1 MTIYENVGEKSTRE
15 LIEGLHTNTTVLPE
29 FQRNFVWSPS
39 RTLELL
45 ASIANEY
52 PAGNILRVR
61 DGGHIATRTVDSA
74 PPVGSQHQPT
84 FLILDGQQRLT
95 SLYHAFYGRGDYRF
109 FLDLRKARLDPDF
122 TKEGTITFIDAV
134 ETIPDLETSLRLQA
148 DNQQLPLSAICGR
161 DGGFWKWKDDIS
173 ELLSDTERREF
184 DGLCRG
190 LWESQLKNWEQYRF
204 PVVTLSENTSLL
216 ALCTIFETLNMGGVK
231 LGVFELM
238 TARAWKYGLN
248 LREMWETA
256 KDEHPDFDVYDVLPY
271 QILQSIALVA
281 NGSCSRKSILDLTKE
296 EINQYW
302 GPIVKQTNDG
312 ILHLSNR
319 CGIMSRRW
327 LPTPSIMGP
336 LAAILY
342 FASSARGPE
351 RGLRQKQISR
361 WLWCSIF
368 SRRYEAAANTR
379 GEKDVEDMKKWFE
392 DGIVPEAIQQFHFD
406 PVLLRQ
412 THKPAS
418 PIYKGVICL
427 VLSTN
432 QRALDFHT
440 AGEITDTLVR
450 SGKIEDHH
458 LFPKKFLKDE
468 FGIIQKPQVD
478 CVLNRTLIHEDTNR
492 AIAGRAP
499 SLYLQDIC
507 EAFDVD
513 QVLKSHLITTGP
525 KSPLRCDEFE
535 EFLTE
540 RAQRIYQ
547 EIRRVTGE

>member
-15 LIEGLHTNTTVLPE
+15 LIEGLHANTTVLPE
-29 FQRNFVWSPS
+29 FQRDFVWSPS
-39 RTLELL
+39 RTIELL

-61 DGGHIATRTVDSA
+61 DGHFIETRPVDSA
-74 PPVGSQHQPT
+74 PPVGHGHRPT

-95 SLYHAFYGRGDYRF
+95 SLYHAFFGRGEFRF
-109 FLDLRKARLDPDF
+109 YLDLRKARLDTDF
-122 TKEGTITFIDAV
+122 TKEDTITFQDAS
-134 ETIPDLETSLRLQA
+134 EIIPDLETDLRMQA
-148 DNQQLPLSAICGR
+148 DNQQLPLSVICGR
-161 DGGFWKWKDDIS
+161 EGGFWKWKDDVS
-173 ELLSDTERREF
+173 ELLSESERRDF
-184 DGLCRG
+184 DNLCRG
-190 LWESQLKNWEQYRF
+190 LWDSQLKNFEQYRF
-204 PVVTLSENTSLL
+204 PVVTLSETTSLE
-216 ALCTIFETLNMGGVK
+216 ALCTIFETLNMSGVK
-231 LGVFELM
+231 LGVFDLM
-238 TARAWKYGLN
+238 TARAWRYELN

-256 KDEHPDFDVYDVLPY
+256 REEYPDFEAYDIAPY

-281 NGSCSRKSILDLTKE
+281 KGSCSRKNILALTKE
-296 EINQYW
+296 EFNNYW
-302 GPIVKQTNDG
+302 NAIVKQTNEG

-342 FASSARGPE
+342 LASSARGPE
-351 RGLRQKQISR
+351 RGLRQQQISR

-379 GEKDVEDMKKWFE
+379 GEKDVADMKKWFE
-392 DGIVPEAIQQFHFD
+392 DEIVPEVIQQFHFD

-412 THKPAS
+412 TYKPAS

-432 QRALDFHT
+432 PRALDFHT

-450 SGKIEDHH
+450 SGRIEDHH
-458 LFPKKFLKDE
+458 LFPKKFLRDE
-468 FGIIQKPQVD
+468 LGIAQKSQVD
-478 CVLNRTLIHEDTNR
+478 CVLNRTLIHEDSNR

-513 QVLKSHLITTGP
+513 QILNSHLITTGP
-525 KSPLRCDEFE
+525 ESPLRCDNFE
-535 EFLTE
+535 GFITE
-540 RAQRIYQ
+540 RAEHIYQ
-547 EIRRVTGE
+547 QILRVTS